1 MEIDPASVAK
11 ELGYA
16 TQGITFVVKKNTRDL
31 TYCALDTAGNLNEL
45 AEGELA
51 QVSAGV
57 DAGTAGSVGSAGSA
71 ATAGSVCTTF
81 SSASSA
87 GSVGSVGTF
96 AV

>member
-57 DAGTAGSVGSAGSA
+57 DAGTAGSVGSA